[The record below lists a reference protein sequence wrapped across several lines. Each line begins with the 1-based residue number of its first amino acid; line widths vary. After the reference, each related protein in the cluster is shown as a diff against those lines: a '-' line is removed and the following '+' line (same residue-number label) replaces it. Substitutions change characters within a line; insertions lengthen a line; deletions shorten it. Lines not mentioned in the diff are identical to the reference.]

1 MSEEN
6 VALLK
11 EPRAGLEFII
21 NKDPKKLTDDA
32 QTNGSKS
39 TAIAVGNRKPQYFKM
54 NEDEVEGAFKFIAG
68 SNQSK
73 AKLRKRAD
81 NQLTRLLVLTNTEV
95 RTRGWIGDD
104 AETLFAP
111 QTLEDH
117 ALLKKRIY
125 DMIDAKFV
133 EAPAAST
140 VPVTAEDSDKAA
152 SIARGKRNQQRRDA
166 LVNRFETITDKFK
179 GAERFKG
186 AEFGPDKYKD
196 PSLLSS
202 PK

>member
-1 MSEEN
+1 
-6 VALLK
+6 
-11 EPRAGLEFII
+11 
-21 NKDPKKLTDDA
+21 
-32 QTNGSKS
+32 
-39 TAIAVGNRKPQYFKM
+39 
-54 NEDEVEGAFKFIAG
+54 
-68 SNQSK
+68 
-73 AKLRKRAD
+73 
-81 NQLTRLLVLTNTEV
+81 
-95 RTRGWIGDD
+95 
-104 AETLFAP
+104 
-111 QTLEDH
+111 
-117 ALLKKRIY
+117 
-125 DMIDAKFV
+125 MIDANFA
-133 EAPAAST
+133 EEPTAST